1 MENRILEVVVPANVA
16 DAIREVAGSHGA
28 SISDWLAHLAVNA
41 MTAEEQMKYRR
52 AWADAAIASY
62 EEEFGPISDE
72 KVGAAERARKVCR
85 SIPVF

>member
-1 MENRILEVVVPANVA
+1 MENRTLEVVVPANVA
-16 DAIREVAGSHGA
+16 EVICEVAGSHGT

-41 MTAEEQMKYRR
+41 MTREEQQKYRR

-72 KVGAAERARKVCR
+72 KTEAAERAWKA
-85 SIPVF
+85 